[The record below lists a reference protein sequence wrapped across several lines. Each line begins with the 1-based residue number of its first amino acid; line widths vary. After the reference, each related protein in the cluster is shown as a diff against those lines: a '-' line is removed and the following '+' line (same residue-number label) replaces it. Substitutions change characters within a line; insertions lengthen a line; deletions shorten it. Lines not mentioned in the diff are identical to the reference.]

1 MEFINLPNDIIILIL
16 SFGNE
21 IKYRRGKFMNQ
32 LLKDDPRRERLKK
45 IQRPIFLPDF
55 SHEYMDQNIH
65 YINQE
70 KRSRLFLTI
79 KSGIKEMIY
88 YTFEKENI
96 YYYGMIY
103 IPKGRH
109 MGCYSRKSLYSID
122 VITDKNGFQYNQYKF
137 VVENEI

>member
-1 MEFINLPNDIIILIL
+1 MEFANLPNDIIILIL

-32 LLKDDPRRERLKK
+32 ILKDDPRRETLKK
-45 IQRPIFLPDF
+45 IQRPIFLPNF
-55 SHEYMDQNIH
+55 SYEYMDQNIR
-65 YINQE
+65 YVNQE
-70 KRSRLFLTI
+70 KRSRVFLTI

-109 MGCYSRKSLYSID
+109 MGCYSKKRLYSID

-137 VVENEI
+137 VVEDEI

>member
-1 MEFINLPNDIIILIL
+1 MEFANLLPNDIIILIL

-21 IKYRRGKFMNQ
+21 IKYRRGKFINQ
-32 LLKDDPRRERLKK
+32 ILKDDPRRERLKK
-45 IQRPIFLPDF
+45 IQRPIFLPNF
-55 SHEYMDQNIH
+55 SHEYMDENIH

-70 KRSRLFLTI
+70 KRSRVFLTI

-103 IPKGRH
+103 VSKGRH
-109 MGCYSRKSLYSID
+109 IGYSKKRLYSID

-137 VVENEI
+137 VVEDEI